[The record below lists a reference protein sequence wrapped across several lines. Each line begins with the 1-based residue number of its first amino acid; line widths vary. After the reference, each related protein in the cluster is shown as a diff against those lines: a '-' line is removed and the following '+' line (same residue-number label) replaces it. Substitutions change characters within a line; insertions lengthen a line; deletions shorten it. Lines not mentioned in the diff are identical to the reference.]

1 MNTGTN
7 ISLILQIANI
17 VLVVIIIPMV
27 KYIFARE
34 VSSIEEKI
42 KRNNDYIEEI
52 HKKLTENVDALQ
64 KDFQC
69 FKEKVAEDYLKK
81 RDFNGMVSDI
91 TKKLDKLY
99 DIILE
104 MRGNAKNG

>member
-1 MNTGTN
+1 
-7 ISLILQIANI
+7 
-17 VLVVIIIPMV
+17 MV

-34 VSSIEEKI
+34 ISTMEEKI
-42 KRNNDYIEEI
+42 KRNNADIEEI

-64 KDFQC
+64 KDFQG

-91 TKKLDKLY
+91 TKKIDKIY
-99 DIILE
+99 DIILD
-104 MRGNAKNG
+104 MRGNIKNG